1 MSGESV
7 VEQPLGDDIEA
18 WVRAV
23 LVRFME
29 AGAPPPSTETYPDYC
44 G

>member
-7 VEQPLGDDIEA
+7 GDQPLGDDIEA
-18 WVRAV
+18 WVV
-23 LVRFME
+23 PCPVRFME